1 MSMDG
6 VGLFNLEHDAY
17 YVGKDWSITRF
28 MVVFRSGLD
37 QETVIGELVS
47 CVISSLKWLYSKQP
61 KLGLTQEFV
70 VDCAH
75 ALWVVHPTKGLVTLM
90 LLKGF
95 LSDNFIYFMYIM
107 LKENF

>member
-6 VGLFNLEHDAY
+6 VGLFILENDAY

-47 CVISSLKWLYSKQP
+47 CVISETRSIKRDWIH
-61 KLGLTQEFV
+61 V
-70 VDCAH
+70 
-75 ALWVVHPTKGLVTLM
+75 
-90 LLKGF
+90 
-95 LSDNFIYFMYIM
+95 
-107 LKENF
+107 